1 MIDRT
6 DDEIKSFMRDIGSR
20 GGKTTGQTKRRS
32 DEHYRKMVNARNV
45 QRAAARIAAVR
56 ESETQD

>member
-32 DEHYRKMVNARNV
+32 ADHYRKMVDARNI
-45 QRAAARIAAVR
+45 QRAAARAAAVK
-56 ESETQD
+56 ESEAQD